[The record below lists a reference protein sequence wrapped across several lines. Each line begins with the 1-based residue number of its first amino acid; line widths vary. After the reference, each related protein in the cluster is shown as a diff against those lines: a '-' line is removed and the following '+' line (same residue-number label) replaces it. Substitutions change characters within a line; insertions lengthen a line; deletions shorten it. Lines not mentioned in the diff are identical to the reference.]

1 MKTLSSKLR
10 IVLFTVVSI
19 GVIEYLYDTGS
30 DWAMFTKPMFWL
42 IIGCIVLF
50 ALAFEICIEA
60 LETILAE
67 SLDETH
73 KAHYIAKR
81 KEEQEKPFVKIN
93 TLYKKALGSRAI
105 EEERD
110 IILDHNY
117 DGIKE
122 LDNNLPPWW
131 VYSFYA
137 TIIFA
142 VVYLVRFEVLNDYN
156 QAEEYETAV
165 VLANKEIAEWKKT
178 AKNLVDVNTV
188 ELLTDASDLN
198 AGKALF
204 LANCVACHKPNGEGG
219 IGPNLTDKNWILGGG
234 IKNVFRTI
242 SEGGRDGKG
251 MISWKTDLKPVEMAQ
266 VASFV
271 LSLQG
276 TNPAGAKA
284 PEGDIWID
292 ENAPASDIETAI
304 DVQVEKVEGFIENHL
319 DEVSSDIE
327 EKAKTDA
334 ED

>member
-19 GVIEYLYDTGS
+19 GVIEYLYDTGN

-60 LETILAE
+60 LETVLAE
-67 SLDETH
+67 SLDESH
-73 KAHYIAKR
+73 KANYLAKR
-81 KEEQEKPFVKIN
+81 KEEQEKPFVKLN
-93 TLYKKALGSRAI
+93 TLYKKALGSKAI
-105 EEERD
+105 EEEQD

-142 VVYLVRFEVLNDYN
+142 IVYLVRFEVFNDYS
-156 QAEEYETAV
+156 QAEEYEIAV
-165 VLANKEIAEWKKT
+165 VQANKEIAEWKKT

-188 ELLTDASDLN
+188 EFLTEVSDLN
-198 AGKALF
+198 VGQNIF
-204 LANCVACHKPNGEGG
+204 QNNCIACHKANGEGG
-219 IGPNLTDKNWILGGG
+219 IGPNLTDRNWILGGG
-234 IKNVFRTI
+234 IKNVFKTI

-251 MISWKTDLKPVEMAQ
+251 MISWKTDLKPLEMAQ
-266 VASFV
+266 VASYV

-276 TNPAGAKA
+276 TNPAGAKE
-284 PEGDIWID
+284 PEGDIWVD
-292 ENAPASDIETAI
+292 ENAAESEVETAI
-304 DVQVEKVEGFIENHL
+304 DVQIDKVDEVIENHL
-319 DEVSSDIE
+319 EGVSNDTK
-327 EKAKTDA
+327 EKAKTDT